1 MNAFL
6 ALALSFLAAPPAAPP
21 RPFIVES
28 TVEGIT
34 AYRLPNGLQVLLVP
48 DESKP
53 TVTVNLT
60 VFSGSRQENYGEK
73 GMAHLFEH
81 MLFKKTK
88 SFKSIKEELT
98 RLGGFAN
105 GSTWY
110 DRTNYFEVIPA
121 DPEKLRRALQLESER
136 LRAAIISR
144 EELATEMGVVR
155 NELDMGENDP
165 QNVLTQR
172 VLSTA
177 FLWHNYGDDTI
188 GPASDVENVPNE
200 RLLAWYETYYQ
211 PDNAMLVVAGK
222 FDPRATLKLVAQYF
236 GRIPKPR
243 RKLPAT
249 YTREPV
255 QDGERVVFVRRTGG
269 TPLLLAGYHVPAGT
283 DPDYAA
289 VDVLD
294 RVLGDA
300 PSGRLYKALV
310 ETKKAAKVSCTNYQ
324 LREPGYFYCLA
335 ELGEKDSPDE
345 VRSILI
351 STIEGVA
358 KTPVTEEEVARAKS
372 ALLKYIDLV
381 LNDSQRIGIMLSE
394 FAAMGDW
401 RMLFLHRDRIEKIT
415 AAEANR
421 VAQKYLK
428 PSSRTLGEYVPTDKP
443 ERSEI
448 PPVADVAA
456 MLQGYQGRAALAE
469 GEAFEAT
476 PKNIDART
484 RLAALSNGMKLALL
498 PKKTRGETVRAVLN
512 LRFGDEKTLTGQ
524 RVAAEF
530 AGKMLLRGTRQKSRQ
545 QIKDAIDALKAQV
558 QINGSV
564 ASAHVT
570 LEVRRPNL
578 PALLDLIAEVLRE
591 PAFDP
596 KEFEELRRETLAGL
610 EQNKDD
616 PMQVGFNGLLRLLNT
631 FPPNHPRYLPDIAER
646 IAETRAARLDDARAF
661 HARFYGAQDGLLAMV
676 GDFDP
681 VEVQAQLE
689 KKLGGWRGQ
698 VPYVRVP
705 DPLVSVEGKRQVI
718 RIPDKP
724 MAFFGAGVVFPLQDS
739 QPEYPVMLMA
749 DYLLGGG
756 FLNGRIPKRL
766 REKDGFSYGAG
777 TFLSVSP
784 YEPNGSLMGYAIFG
798 APNVEAVEKG
808 FREELERAVRDGFTL
823 EELKLAQEGLLK
835 EREQDRAQDARLAMN
850 LLANLNLDRTMAF
863 DAAIDER
870 LQKLTPAEV
879 SAALRKLVAPEK
891 LSVVQAGDL
900 PAPGQP

>member
-1 MNAFL
+1 MSVTL
-6 ALALSFLAAPPAAPP
+6 ALVLSLLAAPPVKPP
-21 RPFIVES
+21 RPFTLES

-48 DESKP
+48 DDSKP

-110 DRTNYFEVIPA
+110 DRTNYFEIIPA
-121 DPEKLRRALQLESER
+121 EPEKLRRALQLESER

-200 RLLAWYETYYQ
+200 KLLAWYETYYQ
-211 PDNAMLVVAGK
+211 PDNAMLVIAGK
-222 FDPRATLKLVAQYF
+222 FDPAATLKLVAQYF
-236 GRIPKPR
+236 GKIPRPR

-255 QDGERVVFVRRTGG
+255 QDGERVVYVRRTGG
-269 TPLLLAGYHVPAGT
+269 TPLLMAGYHVPAGT

-289 VDVLD
+289 VDVVD

-300 PSGRLYKALV
+300 PSGRLYKALI

-324 LREPGYFYCLA
+324 LREPGYFYCMA

-351 STIEGVA
+351 STIEGLD
-358 KTPVTEEEVARAKS
+358 KKPITEEEVARAKS
-372 ALLKYIDLV
+372 ALLKYLDLV

-401 RMLFLHRDRIEKIT
+401 RMLFLHRDRIEKVT
-415 AAEANR
+415 AADANR

-428 PSSRTLGEYVPTDKP
+428 PSSRTLGEYVPTEKP
-443 ERSEI
+443 DRSEI
-448 PPVADVAA
+448 PPLADVAA
-456 MLQGYQGRAALAE
+456 MLRGYTGRAALAE

-484 RLAALSNGMKLALL
+484 TIVSFANGMKLAML
-498 PKKTRGETVRAVLN
+498 PKKTRGETVRAILN
-512 LRFGDEKTLTGQ
+512 VRFGDEKSLTGK
-524 RVAAEF
+524 RVAADL
-530 AGKMLLRGTRQKSRQ
+530 AARMLIRGTKKMTRQ
-545 QIKDAIDALKAQV
+545 QIKDKFDELKAQV
-558 QINGSV
+558 QISGSQPGV
-564 ASAHVT
+564 SVT

-578 PALLDLIAEVLRE
+578 AALLDLVAELLRE

-596 KEFEELRRETLAGL
+596 KEFEELRREMLASF
-610 EQNKDD
+610 EQDKDD
-616 PMQVGFNGLLRLLNT
+616 PSRVGFNELLRLFNSYPT
-631 FPPNHPRYLPDIAER
+631 DHPRYLPSVAER
-646 IAETRAARLDDARAF
+646 ISETQKARLEDAREF
-661 HARFYGAQDGLLAMV
+661 HARFYGAQDGLAVVV

-681 VEVQAQLE
+681 QEVRAQLE
-689 KKLGGWRGQ
+689 RLLGAWRGQ
-698 VPYVRVP
+698 EPYARVP
-705 DPLVSVEGKRQVI
+705 DPLVVVEGKRKVI
-718 RIPDKP
+718 RIADKP
-724 MAFFGAGVVFPLQDS
+724 MAFFGAGVVFPLQDN
-739 QPEYPVMLMA
+739 QPDYPAMLMA

-756 FLNGRIPKRL
+756 FLSGRIPKRL

-784 YEPNGSLMGYAIFG
+784 YEPNAGLMGYAILG
-798 APNVEAVEKG
+798 AANADAVEKG
-808 FREELERAVRDGFTL
+808 FREELEKAVREGFTAD
-823 EELKLAQEGLLK
+823 ELKLAKEGLLK

-850 LLANLNLDRTMAF
+850 LLANLNLDRSMAF

-870 LQKLTPAEV
+870 LRQLTLAEI
-879 SAALRKLVAPEK
+879 SAVLRKLVDPAK
-891 LSVVQAGDL
+891 LSLVRAGDF
-900 PAPGQP
+900 PAPAQP